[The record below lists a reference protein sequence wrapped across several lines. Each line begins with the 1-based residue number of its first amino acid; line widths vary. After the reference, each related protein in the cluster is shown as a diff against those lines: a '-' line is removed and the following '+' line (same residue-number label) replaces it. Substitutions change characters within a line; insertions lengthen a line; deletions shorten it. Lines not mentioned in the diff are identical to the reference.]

1 MPRGGGHG
9 RRRGRR
15 NRRGARLIEPVLL
28 LQLHQGLSH
37 GYALLDQLR
46 EYGLGHVDPSAVYR
60 ALREMEDREWVTS
73 VWDEEET
80 QGPPRR
86 VYQITERGDEALA
99 NWIKDLEQTRA
110 HIDHVL
116 ETYVTHMAEHRASEE

>member
-1 MPRGGGHG
+1 MPRGGGYG

-15 NRRGARLIEPVLL
+15 NRRGARLTEPVLL
-28 LQLHQGLSH
+28 LLLHQGLSH
-37 GYALLDQLR
+37 GYALLDQLQ
-46 EYGLGHVDPSAVYR
+46 EYGLGQVDPSAVYR

-73 VWDEEET
+73 TWDEEKT

-86 VYQITERGDEALA
+86 VYQITEQGDEALA
-99 NWIKDLEQTRA
+99 HWIKDLEQTRA

-116 ETYVTHMAEHRASEE
+116 ENYGTHMAEHETSEE

>member
-1 MPRGGGHG
+1 M
-9 RRRGRR
+9 
-15 NRRGARLIEPVLL
+15 LL
-28 LQLHQGLSH
+28 LLHQGLSH

-73 VWDEEET
+73 TWDEEKT

-86 VYQITERGDEALA
+86 VYQITDQGDEALA
-99 NWIKDLEQTRA
+99 TWIKDLEQTRA

-116 ETYVTHMAEHRASEE
+116 DTYETHMEEHEESEA